1 MLEWTTACP
10 DWQDRI
16 REGRSLMPC
25 GAIFPDQ
32 AEAGLRLF
40 HSLFAVGVPNPDG
53 DTDETGRQRPPTYGQ
68 VCRPWIS
75 EIAEAIH
82 GAYNVETGE
91 RLIREALIKVP
102 KKNWKSGLAGGL
114 MLSLMLRNWRDSNEA
129 AIIAPTKEAADNVF
143 KPMRDAIRADAELD
157 TLFHIQPNIR
167 TITHRVTG
175 MSCRV
180 YAADTDTIAGKIWAF
195 VIFEELWLLAQRK
208 GAADLVLEATGGQ
221 ASRPEGVVI
230 SITTESDTDPVGVYD
245 EKLKFARGVRD
256 GKIHAPH
263 FLPLLYEWPE
273 DMLKSKA
280 YLDPANFHLLNPNY
294 GASVDPTDFLRKFEE
309 AQAAGGESFRLFL
322 AKRLNVPPS
331 ENMAGS
337 WAGTEFW
344 QQCTEA
350 DLVTLDAVLKR
361 SEVAVIGIDG
371 GGLDDLLGLAVLGRD
386 REFSQ
391 VITPE
396 HWDEEG
402 NLVPEAVHMKKR
414 WLLWVHA
421 WAHTIVLKRRQDI
434 AEALQGFAKARE
446 LTMVRMPGDDVAA
459 VADIVCKVRDAGL
472 LAEKGIGVDG
482 AGIGD
487 IVDEL
492 TSEQRGFELE
502 QIIAISQGWRLNAA
516 IKTTE
521 RKLPGRELVH
531 GGSGLMAWC
540 VGNAKAEPKG
550 NAVAITKQV
559 AGSAK
564 IDPLMALFNAVTLM
578 ALNPIAGS
586 GRVSQGFVELE
597 AA

>member
-10 DWQDRI
+10 DWRDRI
-16 REGRSLMPC
+16 RDGRSLMPC

-32 AEAGLRLF
+32 AAAGLELF
-40 HSLFAVGVPNPDG
+40 QSLFAVGVPNPDG
-53 DTDETGRQRPPTYGQ
+53 DTDENGRQRPPTYGQ
-68 VCRPWIS
+68 VCRPWIN

-114 MLSLMLRNWRDSNEA
+114 MLSLILRNWRDSNEA

-230 SITTESDTDPVGVYD
+230 SITTESDEEPVGVYK
-245 EKLKFARGVRD
+245 EKLEFARGVRD

-294 GASVDPTDFLRKFEE
+294 GASVDPTDFLRKFDE
-309 AQAAGGESFRLFL
+309 AQAAGGESLRLFL

-331 ENMAGS
+331 ENMGGS

-344 QQCTEA
+344 QQCAEPG
-350 DLVTLDAVLKR
+350 LTLDALLAR
-361 SEVAVIGIDG
+361 SEVVVIGIDG

-386 REFSQ
+386 KDSRKWL
-391 VITPE
+391 
-396 HWDEEG
+396 HWG
-402 NLVPEAVHMKKR
+402 
-414 WLLWVHA
+414 HA
-421 WAHTIVLKRRQDI
+421 WAHEIVLERRKGI
-434 AEALQGFAKARE
+434 AEQLKDYARDGD
-446 LTMVRMPGDDVAA
+446 LTMVKAPGDDVTA
-459 VADIVCKVRDAGL
+459 VADIVCRVRDAGL
-472 LAEKGIGVDG
+472 LAEKGIGVDA

-492 TSEQRGFELE
+492 TSEARGFELE
-502 QIIAISQGWRLNAA
+502 QIVGVSQGWRMTGA
-516 IKTTE
+516 IKTAE
-521 RKLPGRELVH
+521 RKLAGGEMLH
-531 GGSGLMAWC
+531 GGSRLMAWC

-586 GRVSQGFVELE
+586 GRVAQGFVELE
-597 AA
+597 SA